1 MLALRF
7 ALLLAHAL
15 HRRGRVQLA
24 PGTADL
30 VAKFCFDAPCARGA
44 QCNKAP
50 ELVVKLSR
58 PEVGEIAPSTDVRS
72 FQQFLH
78 SMRASLPR
86 SQLES

>member
-58 PEVGEIAPSTDVRS
+58 PAVVRARGLKLVDIPGE
-72 FQQFLH
+72 
-78 SMRASLPR
+78 PR
-86 SQLES
+86 PRPRKGDGR